1 MLKSAVL
8 EMFASASVAIDG
20 DTSIPTR
27 VKFAVLVVVRDWV
40 QVALLEE
47 KEEEEEEEK
56 LDRRRRE

>member
-8 EMFASASVAIDG
+8 EMFASAKVAMDG

-27 VKFAVLVVVRDWV
+27 VKLAELDVVRDWV

-47 KEEEEEEEK
+47 EEEEEEEK
-56 LDRRRRE
+56 LDSWRKEL